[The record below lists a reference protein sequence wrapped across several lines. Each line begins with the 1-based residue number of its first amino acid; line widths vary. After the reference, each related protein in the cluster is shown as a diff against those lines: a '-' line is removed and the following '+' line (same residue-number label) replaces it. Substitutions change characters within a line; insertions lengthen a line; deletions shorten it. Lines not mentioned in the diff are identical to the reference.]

1 MREKEPRPEREPR
14 WHASLAALA
23 AVALYIMLPQRL
35 TIGPA
40 WIAPA
45 LVLVVLIPLSILVPH
60 RHAETQRSRFWSIFL
75 IATVT
80 FFNLAS
86 VTLLIAGFT
95 HPEKASLHTAA
106 SLLRYGAQIWITN
119 ILVFALWFWEIDGNG
134 PEARSRP
141 GTALEFRHADFL
153 FPQMQMSIVGA
164 QGSRYVEP
172 QWRPLFVDYL
182 YLAFTNATAFSP
194 ADVLPISRWAKA
206 LMALEALISLVTVA
220 VVLARSI
227 NLMQ

>member
-1 MREKEPRPEREPR
+1 MREEGPRPEREPR

-23 AVALYIMLPQRL
+23 AVALYILLPQRL

-45 LVLVVLIPLSILVPH
+45 VVLGVLIPLSILVPH

-80 FFNLAS
+80 FFNFAS
-86 VTLLIAGFT
+86 VTLLVAGFT

-134 PEARSRP
+134 PEARARP
-141 GTALEFRHADFL
+141 GTALEFKHADFL
-153 FPQMQMSIVGA
+153 FPQMQMSVVGT

-172 QWRPLFVDYL
+172 EWRPLFVDYL

-194 ADVLPISRWAKA
+194 ADVLPISRWAKV